1 MPEGLAR
8 RIIAV
13 SSDAL
18 FGQRLRRA
26 LEPAAG
32 GPASVEVYPTAP
44 AAAATVAAAALCVV
58 HLDGDLT
65 RPAAELLPGTC
76 PVIAV
81 LPGPNVA
88 AAVAVALMQAG
99 TRVAGVMAAGA
110 DLRRLSAVAA
120 RVLDPSGGPVLSGLV
135 AAGTPV
141 HAIDIAE
148 HRAKSACLAQ
158 ILRLVEQVDASARLR
173 ASIEQCVDEML
184 MNALYDAPIDA
195 RGAPLFA
202 RISAKERTELRSE
215 QLVTVRYACDGR
227 QLVVSVRDAFGT
239 LKRDTVLRH
248 LHKGLHAAEQ
258 VDRKVGG
265 AGLGL
270 YLMANSSTM
279 VHFHVVPGVATEALC
294 AFDLQAPRLAL
305 EHLGCAVQL
314 DTGGQPVTGPSRR
327 IRVVPRR
334 RRPALWAA
342 VAAAGALATGLV
354 LWRTL
359 GGGGNGGG
367 GGGGANGGG
376 ASGEVREGPP
386 PATVELD
393 SQPAGAAV
401 SVDGVF
407 VGSTPLALTTLAP
420 GAAVSIAF
428 ELPGYRT
435 ATARLAVPA
444 SGGRTR
450 HAQPLQP
457 SDDFVRVRFVS
468 QPPGAQVARTG
479 QPPAI
484 DRTYTPAE
492 LFLEAGAAQRFTLTM
507 PRHVP
512 LVIEPFTPAR
522 GSPPLE
528 KGGALAPGAI
538 LRLEAPRGGKA
549 SVAGAPH
556 CTELALPA
564 ECTLAPGTYEVEYVA
579 PDQSRSQR
587 SVTMAAEDAAI
598 VWQ

>member
-32 GPASVEVYPTAP
+32 GPAAVEVYPTAA
-44 AAAATVAAAALCVV
+44 AAAATVVQAALCVV

-65 RPAAELLPGTC
+65 RPAAELLPRLTGTC
-76 PVIAV
+76 PVLAV

-120 RVLDPSGGPVLSGLV
+120 RVLDASGGPGVSGLV
-135 AAGTPV
+135 APGTPI
-141 HAIDIAE
+141 HALDIAE

-158 ILRLVEQVDASARLR
+158 ILRLVEQVDAPARLR

-202 RISAKERTELRSE
+202 RISAKDRTELRSE

-227 QLVVSVRDAFGT
+227 QLVVSVRDAFGS

-258 VDRKVGG
+258 IERKVGG

-270 YLMANSSTM
+270 YLMAHSSTM

-294 AFDLQAPRLAL
+294 AFDLQAPRIAL

-314 DTGGQPVTGPSRR
+314 DTGGQPVTAPSRR

-342 VAAAGALATGLV
+342 VAAVGALAAALV
-354 LWRTL
+354 LWRAT
-359 GGGGNGGG
+359 GG
-367 GGGGANGGG
+367 GGGGAGGGGGG
-376 ASGEVREGPP
+376 AGGGAREGSP

-401 SVDGVF
+401 SADGVF

-420 GAAVSIAF
+420 GATVSIAF

-435 ATARLAVPA
+435 ATARLEVPA

-450 HAQPLQP
+450 HAQPLQL
-457 SDDFVRVRFVS
+457 SDEFVRVRFVS

-484 DRTYTPAE
+484 DRTYAPTE
-492 LFLEAGAAQRFTLTM
+492 LFLQAGVAQRFTLTM

-528 KGGALAPGAI
+528 KGGALAPGAT

-549 SVAGAPH
+549 TVAGAPH

-564 ECTLAPGTYEVEYVA
+564 SCTLAPGTYEVEYIA

-587 SVTMAAEDAAI
+587 SVTMATED
-598 VWQ
+598 VVVDWR